1 MHRPDGNKILSTI
14 SPETCLLRIMLLWSL
29 LVPTMSAAADISPDS
44 VMELQ
49 PVQIDIDFVINRS
62 DINPAFSDN
71 AGSISAMDSLF
82 NETSSDSTISIRNV
96 SFRGAAS
103 PDGGL
108 NLNRVLSERRMNSL
122 KNFVSG
128 RYALPDSVISA
139 QGSEI
144 PWNTFR
150 SLVATTPFAGSERVL
165 EIINQGDD
173 NNAAD
178 VNRRLALLRTHNSGR
193 TWRLLAG
200 EFFPRLRLASMTV
213 ERMQTIP
220 QRSPEPVFESCEAEA
235 EEAVKE
241 IVEEKAVEEVAE
253 ATPGPVPAARCHR
266 SWHASTNVL
275 AWTLGM
281 TNLMGEYDFG
291 CHWSVALS
299 LYYSAWNYAKATR
312 KFRAF
317 IFRPELRW
325 WLGEGH
331 RGLFVDGHIQMAA
344 YNFALPGWEYR
355 IQDVGGRHPA
365 LGGGIGVGYRLPLG
379 RSGRCA
385 AEAAIGVGVYHLEYN
400 RFVNE
405 ENGALVDRRERTFFG
420 LDNVSV
426 SVVYNFNAFG
436 R

>member
-1 MHRPDGNKILSTI
+1 
-14 SPETCLLRIMLLWSL
+14 MLFWSL

-49 PVQIDIDFVINRS
+49 SVQIDIDFVINRS

-82 NETSSDSTISIRNV
+82 NESSSDSTISIRSV

-108 NLNRVLSERRMNSL
+108 NLNRALSERRMNSL
-122 KNFVSG
+122 KNFVIG
-128 RYALPDSVISA
+128 RYALPDSVLSA

-213 ERMQTIP
+213 ERLQTIP
-220 QRSPEPVFESCEAEA
+220 RPTPGPEICEAEPEEPVEA
-235 EEAVKE
+235 EVVEEAV
-241 IVEEKAVEEVAE
+241 E
-253 ATPGPVPAARCHR
+253 AAPEAALAARCHR

-275 AWTLGM
+275 AWTLGL

-291 CHWSVALS
+291 CHWSVGLS
-299 LYYSAWNYAKATR
+299 LYYSGWNYAKATR

-325 WLGEGH
+325 WPGEGH

-355 IQDVGGRHPA
+355 IQDVGGCHPA

-379 RSGRCA
+379 RSGRWA
-385 AEAAIGVGVYHLEYN
+385 AEAAIGAGVYHLEYN

>member
-1 MHRPDGNKILSTI
+1 
-14 SPETCLLRIMLLWSL
+14 MLLWSL

-379 RSGRCA
+379 RSGRWA

>member
-1 MHRPDGNKILSTI
+1 MHRLDGNKILSTLR
-14 SPETCLLRIMLLWSL
+14 PETCLLRIMLFWSL

-82 NETSSDSTISIRNV
+82 NESSSDSTISIRSV

-108 NLNRVLSERRMNSL
+108 NLNRALSERRMNSL

-128 RYALPDSVISA
+128 RYALPDSVLSA

-213 ERMQTIP
+213 ERLQTIP
-220 QRSPEPVFESCEAEA
+220 RPTPGPEICEAEPEEPVEA
-235 EEAVKE
+235 EVVEEAV
-241 IVEEKAVEEVAE
+241 EVAPE
-253 ATPGPVPAARCHR
+253 PSPAARCHR

-275 AWTLGM
+275 AWTLGL

-291 CHWSVALS
+291 CHWSVGLS
-299 LYYSAWNYAKATR
+299 LYYSGWNYAKATR

-325 WLGEGH
+325 WPGEGH

-379 RSGRCA
+379 RSGRWA
-385 AEAAIGVGVYHLEYN
+385 AEAAIGAGVYHLEYN

>member
-1 MHRPDGNKILSTI
+1 
-14 SPETCLLRIMLLWSL
+14 ML
-29 LVPTMSAAADISPDS
+29 
-44 VMELQ
+44 
-49 PVQIDIDFVINRS
+49 
-62 DINPAFSDN
+62 
-71 AGSISAMDSLF
+71 DSLA
-82 NETSSDSTISIRNV
+82 ELITAVRDESTYIELKEIGLN
-96 SFRGAAS
+96 GTAS
-103 PDGGL
+103 PDGRL
-108 NLNRVLSERRMNSL
+108 TSNLRLADRRMRSL
-122 KNFVSG
+122 RDYIVAN
-128 RYALPDSVISA
+128 YDIPDSVIILKEASVPWDEFREMIKDEPRLLHIVSK
-139 QGSEI
+139 GSDDS
-144 PWNTFR
+144 W
-150 SLVATTPFAGSERVL
+150 LDAGIRMDRLKALDGGAVW
-165 EIINQGDD
+165 
-173 NNAAD
+173 
-178 VNRRLALLRTHNSGR
+178 RRLARDVFPQLRRSVV
-193 TWRLLAG
+193 
-200 EFFPRLRLASMTV
+200 MTV
-213 ERMQTIP
+213 VIETL
-220 QRSPEPVFESCEAEA
+220 PEPAPAPGPESESCEYVY
-235 EEAVKE
+235 EEAVE
-241 IVEEKAVEEVAE
+241 AEVVEEAVEAAPE
-253 ATPGPVPAARCHR
+253 PVPAARCHR

-379 RSGRCA
+379 RSGRWA
-385 AEAAIGVGVYHLEYN
+385 AEAAIGAGVYHLEYN

>member
-1 MHRPDGNKILSTI
+1 MHRLDGNKILSTL
-14 SPETCLLRIMLLWSL
+14 SPETCLLRIMLFWSL

-82 NETSSDSTISIRNV
+82 NESSSDSTISIRSV

-108 NLNRVLSERRMNSL
+108 NLNRALSERRMNSL

-128 RYALPDSVISA
+128 RYALPDSVLSA

-213 ERMQTIP
+213 ERLQTIP
-220 QRSPEPVFESCEAEA
+220 RPTPGPEICEAEPEEPVEA
-235 EEAVKE
+235 EVVEEAV
-241 IVEEKAVEEVAE
+241 EVAPE
-253 ATPGPVPAARCHR
+253 PSPAARCHR

-275 AWTLGM
+275 AWTLGL

-291 CHWSVALS
+291 CHWSVGLS
-299 LYYSAWNYAKATR
+299 LYYSGWNYAKATR

-325 WLGEGH
+325 WPGEGH

-379 RSGRCA
+379 RSGRWA
-385 AEAAIGVGVYHLEYN
+385 AEAAIGAGVYHREYN

>member
-1 MHRPDGNKILSTI
+1 
-14 SPETCLLRIMLLWSL
+14 MLFWSL

-266 SWHASTNVL
+266 SWHVSTNVL

-379 RSGRCA
+379 RSGRWA

>member
-1 MHRPDGNKILSTI
+1 M
-14 SPETCLLRIMLLWSL
+14 RIMLFWSL

-266 SWHASTNVL
+266 SWHVSTNVL

-379 RSGRCA
+379 RSGRWA

>member
-379 RSGRCA
+379 RSGRWA

-400 RFVNE
+400 RFGNE

>member
-1 MHRPDGNKILSTI
+1 
-14 SPETCLLRIMLLWSL
+14 
-29 LVPTMSAAADISPDS
+29 
-44 VMELQ
+44 
-49 PVQIDIDFVINRS
+49 
-62 DINPAFSDN
+62 
-71 AGSISAMDSLF
+71 
-82 NETSSDSTISIRNV
+82 
-96 SFRGAAS
+96 
-103 PDGGL
+103 
-108 NLNRVLSERRMNSL
+108 
-122 KNFVSG
+122 
-128 RYALPDSVISA
+128 
-139 QGSEI
+139 
-144 PWNTFR
+144 
-150 SLVATTPFAGSERVL
+150 
-165 EIINQGDD
+165 
-173 NNAAD
+173 
-178 VNRRLALLRTHNSGR
+178 
-193 TWRLLAG
+193 
-200 EFFPRLRLASMTV
+200 MTV
-213 ERMQTIP
+213 ERLQTIP
-220 QRSPEPVFESCEAEA
+220 RPTPGPEICEAEPEEPVEA
-235 EEAVKE
+235 EVVEEAV
-241 IVEEKAVEEVAE
+241 E
-253 ATPGPVPAARCHR
+253 AAPEAALAARCHR

-275 AWTLGM
+275 AWTLGL

-291 CHWSVALS
+291 CHWSVGLS

-379 RSGRCA
+379 RSGRWA
-385 AEAAIGVGVYHLEYN
+385 AEAAIGAGVYHLEYN

>member
-1 MHRPDGNKILSTI
+1 M
-14 SPETCLLRIMLLWSL
+14 
-29 LVPTMSAAADISPDS
+29 
-44 VMELQ
+44 
-49 PVQIDIDFVINRS
+49 
-62 DINPAFSDN
+62 
-71 AGSISAMDSLF
+71 
-82 NETSSDSTISIRNV
+82 
-96 SFRGAAS
+96 
-103 PDGGL
+103 
-108 NLNRVLSERRMNSL
+108 
-122 KNFVSG
+122 
-128 RYALPDSVISA
+128 
-139 QGSEI
+139 
-144 PWNTFR
+144 
-150 SLVATTPFAGSERVL
+150 L

>member
-1 MHRPDGNKILSTI
+1 M
-14 SPETCLLRIMLLWSL
+14 RIMLFWSL